1 MEINWTQIL
10 GLIVF
15 PFVVVMVTV
24 AILYNKL
31 GRNIPKHKKR

>member
-1 MEINWTQIL
+1 MEMSWIEIL

-15 PFVVVMVTV
+15 PFAVVMIGV

-31 GRNIPKHKKR
+31 GRNIPRHKKR